1 MAAKDDGTLCVKKWC
16 ASNIQCNTI
25 SLLVGKRGTGKTVL
39 LQDLCYH
46 MRDKIDY
53 ALGFSPTEDCNETLS
68 KFIPDSMVYSE
79 YREDVLTDLMDLQKR
94 MWRIKG
100 KSGYRVLIILDDC
113 CYDKKILRSK
123 VIREIFMNGRH
134 RHVTLVIA
142 VQYVMDMPPDLRTQV
157 DYVFAL
163 RENVIK
169 NRERLYLQFFGFFN
183 KYKHFATVMD
193 SCTENY
199 ECLVCDNKTS
209 KENTIDACVFWY
221 KAAIDLPEY
230 RLGHKFTWKLHKF
243 YYKKEQFALPR
254 LPKLKPGGGGG
265 KRAGGGVH
273 TVIKHDE
280 RGKEV

>member
-1 MAAKDDGTLCVKKWC
+1 MY
-16 ASNIQCNTI
+16 
-25 SLLVGKRGTGKTVL
+25 KR
-39 LQDLCYH
+39 Q
-46 MRDKIDY
+46 
-53 ALGFSPTEDCNETLS
+53 
-68 KFIPDSMVYSE
+68 
-79 YREDVLTDLMDLQKR
+79 
-94 MWRIKG
+94 
-100 KSGYRVLIILDDC
+100 
-113 CYDKKILRSK
+113 
-123 VIREIFMNGRH
+123 
-134 RHVTLVIA
+134 
-142 VQYVMDMPPDLRTQV
+142 
-157 DYVFAL
+157 L

-169 NRERLYLQFFGFFN
+169 NRERLYRQFFGFFN